1 MLVSVTYYDTI
12 VPHVIKL
19 WPIDKQPKEAHNNSN
34 VDNLNN
40 TPLVPATTPIPN
52 NIEDLIPDN
61 FPSAASTTQ
70 RWEVS
75 KLTPRHRE
83 IMRRILEGATYIEI
97 AQEMGLHTQTIMLVA
112 TSPLFRA
119 ALAEMESA
127 ADFSVIKRAESM
139 ANEALDVLKVLM
151 RNARSESI
159 RKVSADSILDRAGY
173 AKVEK
178 KLVGIVSGDAVIK
191 ELNRRRRESL
201 EELNGNTNG
210 NSGQHSTSDSEI
222 SDIETIVDRTC

>member
-1 MLVSVTYYDTI
+1 MIKSLTKAGSYDTM
-12 VPHVIKL
+12 L
-19 WPIDKQPKEAHNNSN
+19 AM
-34 VDNLNN
+34 DNLND
-40 TPLVPATTPIPN
+40 TPLVPAATPIPN
-52 NIEDLIPDN
+52 NIESLIPDTYPTPDVKN
-61 FPSAASTTQ
+61 G

-75 KLTPRHRE
+75 QLTPRHRE
-83 IMRRILEGATYIEI
+83 IMRRIFEGATYSQI
-97 AQEMGLHTQTIMLVA
+97 AESMGLHTQTIMLVA

-119 ALAEMESA
+119 ALAEMESN

-178 KLVGIVSGDAVIK
+178 KLIGIVSGEDVIK
-191 ELNRRRRESL
+191 ELNRRRRESM
-201 EELNGNTNG
+201 EALNGT
-210 NSGQHSTSDSEI
+210 TPE
-222 SDIETIVDRTC
+222 